1 MTRMRNFFLG
11 SAAMIAAL
19 AITMSSCSNE
29 ELTEGNDQPEMK
41 GISSVTLETPQNGPS
56 TRLEY
61 NIDNI
66 TNGLGVKWKAGRG
79 EKGVCIN
86 ATSSRLYG
94 AVFVRTDEG
103 EAAPKAEFTF
113 YNFAQNAKLGQE
125 QGSIGLL
132 YPYKTEYAGAFDV
145 NGSNAKS
152 IEASL
157 TLSGQSGRLADVEN
171 FDYMTAIA
179 AVPEKVTFTD
189 ANLNIAFKHRIAIM
203 RLVGLIFPD
212 GIGSTA
218 TNVSISGTGLKTDA
232 KFTFTKGANNTLTES
247 LELGSTGSIT
257 TTGSFNITDNVLEDV
272 YICFF
277 PGNADASGTYKI
289 TDLEVTATVGGDT
302 YKYDYGN
309 DTTVPTKVTKF
320 EEGKMYTLK
329 GKNMT
334 K

>member
-1 MTRMRNFFLG
+1 
-11 SAAMIAAL
+11 MIAAL
-19 AITMSSCSNE
+19 AMTMSSCSNE
-29 ELTEGNDQPEMK
+29 ELTEGNGQPEMK

-61 NIDNI
+61 NIDN
-66 TNGLGVKWKAGRG
+66 TQGLGVKWKAGYYPKNNEA

-86 ATSSRLYG
+86 AAYSLLYG

-113 YNFAQNAKLGQE
+113 YNFEQNAKRGQG

-132 YPYKTEYAGAFDV
+132 YPYKTEYAGAFNV
-145 NGSNAKS
+145 NPSYDNA

-179 AVPEKVTFTD
+179 AVPDITSTD
-189 ANLNIAFKHRIAIM
+189 ASLNIVFKHRIAIM
-203 RLVGLIFPD
+203 RLTGLTFPA

-218 TNVSISGTGLKTDA
+218 TSVSISDTGLKTNA
-232 KFTFTKGANNTLTES
+232 KLTFIKGANDALTES
-247 LELGSTGSIT
+247 LKLGSTKGSIT
-257 TTGSFNITDNVLEDV
+257 TTGAFNINGNVMDDV

-277 PGNADASGTYKI
+277 PGNADVSGTYEI
-289 TDLEVTATVGGDT
+289 TNLKVTAIVDGDT
-302 YKYDYGN
+302 YQYDYGS
-309 DTTVPTKVTKF
+309 DTNVTMKVTKF

-329 GKNMT
+329 DKAMT

>member
-1 MTRMRNFFLG
+1 
-11 SAAMIAAL
+11 MIATL

-29 ELTEGNDQPEMK
+29 ELTEGNGQPEMK

-61 NIDNI
+61 NIDN
-66 TNGLGVKWKAGRG
+66 THGLRVKWKAGRG

-86 ATSSRLYG
+86 AAHSLLYG

-113 YNFAQNAKLGQE
+113 YNFAQDAKRGQE

-132 YPYKTEYAGAFDV
+132 YPYKTEYAEAFNV
-145 NGSNAKS
+145 NPSHDNA
-152 IEASL
+152 IGASL
-157 TLSGQSGRLADVEN
+157 KLSGQSGRLADVED

-179 AVPEKVTFTD
+179 AVPNTTSTD
-189 ANLNIAFKHRIAIM
+189 ANLNIVFKHRIAIM
-203 RLVGLIFPD
+203 RLTGLTFPA

-218 TNVSISGTGLKTDA
+218 TNLSISGTGLKTDA
-232 KFTFTKGANNTLTES
+232 KLTFTKGANDALTES
-247 LELGSTGSIT
+247 LELGSTEGSIT
-257 TTGSFNITDNVLEDV
+257 TTGTFNINGNVMDDV

-277 PGNADASGTYKI
+277 PGNADATDTHEI
-289 TDLEVTATVGGDT
+289 TNLKVTAIVDGDT
-302 YKYDYGN
+302 YQYDYGS
-309 DTTVPTKVTKF
+309 DTNVTTKVTKF

-329 GKNMT
+329 DKAMT